1 MHGRQ
6 QGYSRKITVDV
17 KSPHMGQYD
26 LVLQE
31 LHQRRTELLQLMD
44 EFEAGPQEDQSL
56 AEAWR
61 DELSR
66 VEREIIEFEERN
78 KHQQPPLPMG
88 GLGTAPE
95 GT

>member
-1 MHGRQ
+1 M
-6 QGYSRKITVDV
+6 S
-17 KSPHMGQYD
+17 QYD

-44 EFEAGPQEDQSL
+44 EFEAGQQEDRSL

-66 VEREIIEFEERN
+66 VEQEISEFEERN
-78 KHQQPPLPMG
+78 RQQQPPPPIG
-88 GLGTAPE
+88 GSGSAPE

>member
-1 MHGRQ
+1 M
-6 QGYSRKITVDV
+6 S
-17 KSPHMGQYD
+17 QYD

-44 EFEAGPQEDQSL
+44 EFESGQQEDQSL
-56 AEAWR
+56 AEGWR

-66 VEREIIEFEERN
+66 VEQEISEFEERN
-78 KHQQPPLPMG
+78 RQQQPPPPMG
-88 GLGTAPE
+88 GSGSAPE

>member
-1 MHGRQ
+1 M
-6 QGYSRKITVDV
+6 S
-17 KSPHMGQYD
+17 QYD

-44 EFEAGPQEDQSL
+44 EFETGQQEDQSL

-66 VEREIIEFEERN
+66 VEQEISEFEERN
-78 KHQQPPLPMG
+78 RQPQPPLPMG
-88 GLGTAPE
+88 GSGSAPE

>member
-1 MHGRQ
+1 M
-6 QGYSRKITVDV
+6 S
-17 KSPHMGQYD
+17 QYD

-44 EFEAGPQEDQSL
+44 EFEAGQQEDQSL

-66 VEREIIEFEERN
+66 VEQEISEFEQRN
-78 KHQQPPLPMG
+78 RQQQPPIPMG
-88 GLGTAPE
+88 GSGGAPE

>member
-1 MHGRQ
+1 M
-6 QGYSRKITVDV
+6 S
-17 KSPHMGQYD
+17 QYD

-44 EFEAGPQEDQSL
+44 EFEAGQQEDQSL

-66 VEREIIEFEERN
+66 VEQEISEFEERN
-78 KHQQPPLPMG
+78 RQQQQPLPMG
-88 GLGTAPE
+88 GSGSAPE

>member
-1 MHGRQ
+1 M
-6 QGYSRKITVDV
+6 S
-17 KSPHMGQYD
+17 QYD

-44 EFEAGPQEDQSL
+44 EFEAGQQEDQSL

-66 VEREIIEFEERN
+66 VEQEINEFEQRN
-78 KHQQPPLPMG
+78 RQQQPPLPIG
-88 GLGTAPE
+88 GSRERT
-95 GT
+95 